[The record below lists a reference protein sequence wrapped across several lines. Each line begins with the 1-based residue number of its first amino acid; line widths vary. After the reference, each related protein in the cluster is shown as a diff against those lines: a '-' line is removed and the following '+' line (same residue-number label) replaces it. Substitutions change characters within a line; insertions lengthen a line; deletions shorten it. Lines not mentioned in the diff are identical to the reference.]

1 MRRSLFQVMCVIVLL
16 CVAWV
21 LVHPILDVEPTAFRF
36 AVFAAVTLFLLR
48 CAFKYARPILVPAPV
63 WTLTDFAPDRLLR
76 SVPSLDGAPL
86 RC

>member
-21 LVHPILDVEPTAFRF
+21 LVHPYTDIEPTAFRF

-48 CAFKYARPILVPAPV
+48 RAFKYARPAQVYAAV